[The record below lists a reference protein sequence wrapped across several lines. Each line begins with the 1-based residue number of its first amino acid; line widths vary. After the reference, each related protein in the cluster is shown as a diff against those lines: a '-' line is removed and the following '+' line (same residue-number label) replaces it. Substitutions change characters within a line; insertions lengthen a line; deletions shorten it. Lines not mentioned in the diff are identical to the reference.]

1 MIQSLSI
8 VVPNKKCINDC
19 AFCVSKMHPND
30 CKNQMDENLPFFDL
44 YFKDYMKRLE
54 YAKERGVETVMLTG
68 NSEPQQN
75 RKFLMF
81 FGLMMQMMDSP
92 FHKIEMQTT
101 GVGLD
106 RNYLRFLRN
115 HVGVN
120 TISLSISSFNDWR
133 NNQIIGTKVNEIKL
147 KELCSNIKEYDFNLR
162 LSINLN
168 QLNFMFDMSNVDSST
183 EMYFRMAES
192 LKADQITFR
201 VLYTSGNNTE
211 QDKWIAKYQID
222 ESLKNSID
230 SYIKDNGR
238 LLEILPFGQKRYS
251 VNGMSVVLDDDC
263 MSTQAKENLKYLI
276 LQPDCKLYSKWD
288 DKASLVF

>member
-1 MIQSLSI
+1 MIQSLSV

-81 FGLMMQMMDSP
+81 FGLMMQMMSSP

-101 GVGLD
+101 GVGID

-120 TISLSISSFNDWR
+120 TISLSISSFDNEM
-133 NNQIIGTKVNEIKL
+133 NNQIIGTKVGKISL
-147 KELCSNIKEYDFNLR
+147 AALCSDIKEYDFNLR

-168 QLNFMFDMSNVDSST
+168 KLNFST
-183 EMYFRMAES
+183 NGITADYYFRMAES

-201 VLYTSGNNTE
+201 VLYTSGNNTT
-211 QDKWIAKYQID
+211 QDKWIAKHQID
-222 ESLKNSID
+222 ESLKDAID

-263 MSTQAKENLKYLI
+263 MSTHAKEDLKYLI

>member
-1 MIQSLSI
+1 MIQSLSV

-30 CKNQMDENLPFFDL
+30 YKNQMDENLPFFDL

-81 FGLMMQMMDSP
+81 FGLMMQMMSSP

-101 GVGLD
+101 GVGID

-120 TISLSISSFNDWR
+120 TISLSISSFDNEM
-133 NNQIIGTKVNEIKL
+133 NNQIIGTKVGKISL
-147 KELCSNIKEYDFNLR
+147 AELCSDIKEYDFNLR

-168 QLNFMFDMSNVDSST
+168 KLNFST
-183 EMYFRMAES
+183 NGITADYYFRMAES

-201 VLYTSGNNTE
+201 VLYTSGNNTA
-211 QDKWIAKYQID
+211 QDKWIAKHQID
-222 ESLKNSID
+222 ESLKDAID

-263 MSTQAKENLKYLI
+263 MSTHAKEDLKYLI

>member
-1 MIQSLSI
+1 MIQSLSV

-81 FGLMMQMMDSP
+81 FGLMMQMMSSP

-101 GVGLD
+101 GVGID

-120 TISLSISSFNDWR
+120 TISLSISSFDNEM
-133 NNQIIGTKVNEIKL
+133 NNQIIRTKIGKISL
-147 KELCSNIKEYDFNLR
+147 AELCSDIKEYDFNLR

-168 QLNFMFDMSNVDSST
+168 KLNFST
-183 EMYFRMAES
+183 NGITADYYFRMAES

-201 VLYTSGNNTE
+201 VLYTSGNNTA
-211 QDKWIAKYQID
+211 QDKWIAKHQID
-222 ESLKNSID
+222 ESLKDAID

-263 MSTQAKENLKYLI
+263 MSTHAKEDLKYLI

>member
-1 MIQSLSI
+1 MIQSLSV

-81 FGLMMQMMDSP
+81 FGLMMQMMSSP

-101 GVGLD
+101 GVGID

-120 TISLSISSFNDWR
+120 TISLSISSFDNEM
-133 NNQIIGTKVNEIKL
+133 NNQIIRTKIGKISL
-147 KELCSNIKEYDFNLR
+147 AELCSDIKEYDFNLR

-168 QLNFMFDMSNVDSST
+168 KLNFST
-183 EMYFRMAES
+183 NGITADYYFRTAES

-201 VLYTSGNNTE
+201 VLYTSGNNTA
-211 QDKWIAKYQID
+211 QDKWIAKHQID
-222 ESLKNSID
+222 ESLKNAID

-263 MSTQAKENLKYLI
+263 MSTHAKEDLKYCYRKTLI
-276 LQPDCKLYSKWD
+276 I
-288 DKASLVF
+288 